1 MTGASASPP
10 KTSDK
15 TRHVV
20 CIDLTQD
27 NKPLQ
32 RRHALLTPLSPLAHK
47 PTCARLNKRPREEDT
62 SPLPRPQRQRQNVTL
77 RYPEGYFPKSR
88 SFSSPGVYAV
98 RLLDNPRHNDVTL
111 EELLDIKTT
120 DEVVLCS
127 YAWHPTWLI
136 ETMRLN
142 SVKSTWIVDS
152 RSVKGQTT
160 RQEPNGKPR
169 KCGNRTI
176 HHPPHLRLYGTCH
189 AKFFISFRKNG
200 TLRVVVTSANLTPV
214 EWGHKDHAD
223 GREKASTLMDNVA
236 FVVDLPLRTTMVALS
251 TRPDFQTEFHDFLQ
265 CLQVQPSLLAA
276 INRYDFSACAHLGF
290 VYTGYV
296 ALV

>member
-10 KTSDK
+10 KTPDE

-27 NKPLQ
+27 DNPLP
-32 RRHALLTPLSPLAHK
+32 RRHALLTPPSPLAHK
-47 PTCARLNKRPREEDT
+47 PACARLNKRPREEDT
-62 SPLPRPQRQRQNVTL
+62 SPLPRPQRQRPNTPL
-77 RYPEGYFPKSR
+77 RYPEGYFPTPK

-98 RLLDNPRHNDVTL
+98 RLLDNPRHKDVTL
-111 EELLDIKTT
+111 DELLDIEST

-127 YAWHPTWLI
+127 YAWHPTWLM
-136 ETMRLN
+136 ETMRLG

-152 RSVKGQTT
+152 RSVKGQPAAREPT
-160 RQEPNGKPR
+160 REPR

-176 HHPPHLRLYGTCH
+176 HHPPHLRQYGTCH
-189 AKFFISFRKNG
+189 AKFLISFRKNG
-200 TLRVVVTSANLTPV
+200 TLRVVITSANLTPR
-214 EWGHKDHAD
+214 EWGHEGHAD
-223 GREKASTLMDNVA
+223 GGEKASTSMDNMA
-236 FVVDLPLRTTMVALS
+236 FVVDLPLRTTTVAVS
-251 TRPDFQTEFHDFLQ
+251 TQPDFQIEFQNFLQ

-296 ALV
+296 ALL

>member
-1 MTGASASPP
+1 MPGASASPP
-10 KTSDK
+10 KTPDE

-27 NKPLQ
+27 DEPPQ
-32 RRHALLTPLSPLAHK
+32 RRHALLTPPSPLAHK
-47 PTCARLNKRPREEDT
+47 PTCAGLNKRPREEDT
-62 SPLPRPQRQRQNVTL
+62 SPLPRPQRQRQSLTL
-77 RYPEGYFPKSR
+77 RYPEGYFPTPK
-88 SFSSPGVYAV
+88 SFSSPGVYNV
-98 RLLDNPRHNDVTL
+98 RLLDDPRHNDVTL

-127 YAWHPTWLI
+127 YAWHPRWLI

-152 RSVKGQTT
+152 RSVKGQTAS
-160 RQEPNGKPR
+160 REPNGKPR
-169 KCGNRTI
+169 KGGNRTI
-176 HHPPHLRLYGTCH
+176 HHPPNLRLYGACH
-189 AKFFISFRKNG
+189 AKFFLSFRKNG
-200 TLRVVVTSANLTPV
+200 TLRVVVASANLTPK
-214 EWGHKDHAD
+214 EWGHEGHAD
-223 GREKASTLMDNVA
+223 DREKASTSMDNVA
-236 FVVDLPLRTTMVALS
+236 FVVDLPLRTTTVAMP
-251 TRPDFQTEFHDFLQ
+251 TRPDFQTEFQDFLQ

-296 ALV
+296 ALL